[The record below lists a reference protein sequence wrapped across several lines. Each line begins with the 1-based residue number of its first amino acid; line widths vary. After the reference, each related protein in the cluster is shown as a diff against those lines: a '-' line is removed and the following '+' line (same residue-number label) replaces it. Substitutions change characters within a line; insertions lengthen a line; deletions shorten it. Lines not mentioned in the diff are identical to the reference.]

1 MNLSFNYYKFYI
13 VNHIRRRYEFIKS
26 KKYRR
31 AYFLLLFIDIFLGP
45 ILLFFGSFYLFKA
58 FSEYIYII
66 DYYYKLFCFFY
77 IGVLSV
83 LGSISEILFP
93 IDKNILFK
101 SPNSCFNIF
110 NKVFISTFLKKSQFF
125 SLIVVVCLSIS
136 LNLPHST
143 YNFLN
148 YLLVILFSIY
158 LSYVLVIVIS
168 KLKIKGMKGLINFNY
183 LLFNIISGLS
193 LLFFSYI
200 FITFC
205 ISIFVKPLFM
215 ILTSNLNHKVN
226 FSWGQL
232 FSKEKHD
239 FIYFHKEISNMI
251 FNYLPHMGL
260 DQLSIFIFWTLL
272 IFIIHIT
279 MVVTKNVGFW
289 YRGNFIIFE
298 SIKAKNFISK
308 YMKENLIKIQVL
320 NFLGNV
326 EQLTL
331 HKSYI
336 YISYS
341 LWIYTGVLLA
351 CNNHLDKTLSSFVTV
366 IIVYMMT
373 RDANTLG
380 VDFFSNSLRFD
391 SERKSIA
398 LYRMANIKFEKLYY
412 AKINIIRILALKEC
426 VLILLL
432 IQFIFKLDILPIIFC
447 IIIAILN
454 FFIVPHLSLF
464 SSFISPHFQSQHFN
478 ELEDLGEDEFLE
490 DKIFNKFNSILTS
503 IYIYSFLLG
512 YFFNISNYLI
522 FLFNIIITCIVF
534 IIFTFLIKKTIDKV
548 SKKWQRRDLYL

>member
-1 MNLSFNYYKFYI
+1 M
-13 VNHIRRRYEFIKS
+13 
-26 KKYRR
+26 
-31 AYFLLLFIDIFLGP
+31 
-45 ILLFFGSFYLFKA
+45 
-58 FSEYIYII
+58 
-66 DYYYKLFCFFY
+66 
-77 IGVLSV
+77 
-83 LGSISEILFP
+83 
-93 IDKNILFK
+93 
-101 SPNSCFNIF
+101 
-110 NKVFISTFLKKSQFF
+110 FISTFLKKSQFF

-279 MVVTKNVGFW
+279 MIVTKNVGFW

-503 IYIYSFLLG
+503 IYIYSFH
-512 YFFNISNYLI
+512 YIYIFNQKNYRQ
-522 FLFNIIITCIVF
+522 
-534 IIFTFLIKKTIDKV
+534 
-548 SKKWQRRDLYL
+548 S

>member
-1 MNLSFNYYKFYI
+1 
-13 VNHIRRRYEFIKS
+13 
-26 KKYRR
+26 
-31 AYFLLLFIDIFLGP
+31 
-45 ILLFFGSFYLFKA
+45 
-58 FSEYIYII
+58 
-66 DYYYKLFCFFY
+66 
-77 IGVLSV
+77 
-83 LGSISEILFP
+83 
-93 IDKNILFK
+93 
-101 SPNSCFNIF
+101 
-110 NKVFISTFLKKSQFF
+110 
-125 SLIVVVCLSIS
+125 
-136 LNLPHST
+136 
-143 YNFLN
+143 
-148 YLLVILFSIY
+148 
-158 LSYVLVIVIS
+158 
-168 KLKIKGMKGLINFNY
+168 

-279 MVVTKNVGFW
+279 MIVTKNVGFW

>member
-1 MNLSFNYYKFYI
+1 M
-13 VNHIRRRYEFIKS
+13 
-26 KKYRR
+26 
-31 AYFLLLFIDIFLGP
+31 
-45 ILLFFGSFYLFKA
+45 
-58 FSEYIYII
+58 
-66 DYYYKLFCFFY
+66 
-77 IGVLSV
+77 
-83 LGSISEILFP
+83 
-93 IDKNILFK
+93 
-101 SPNSCFNIF
+101 
-110 NKVFISTFLKKSQFF
+110 FISTFLKKSQFF

-279 MVVTKNVGFW
+279 MIVTKNVGFW

-522 FLFNIIITCIVF
+522 FLFNIIITCMVF